1 MKSLARLLLLCAMA
15 LLVACV
21 GGPTVRSDYDHSAN
35 FAGYRTFGFYDPL
48 GTDTAGYSTLVTQT
62 LKSAVRQQME
72 SRGYVYT
79 ESSPDLLVNFNG
91 KLQEKTSVSQ
101 VPSMMGPAYYGYR
114 GGYYGGWGGY
124 GYDTYVSQY
133 TEGTLNV
140 DVVDANR
147 KQLVWEGVAVGRV
160 TKKHEED
167 RDAALRAA
175 VSEIFTRYP
184 FRAGGG

>member
-1 MKSLARLLLLCAMA
+1 
-15 LLVACV
+15 
-21 GGPTVRSDYDHSAN
+21 
-35 FAGYRTFGFYDPL
+35 
-48 GTDTAGYSTLVTQT
+48 
-62 LKSAVRQQME
+62 ME
-72 SRGYVYT
+72 SRGYTYT
-79 ESSPDLLVNFNG
+79 ESGPDLLVNFNG
-91 KLQEKTSVSQ
+91 KLQEKTSVTQ
-101 VPSMMGPAYYGYR
+101 VPSMMGPGYGYYGYR

-140 DVVDANR
+140 DVVDASR

-160 TKKHEED
+160 TRKHEEN

-175 VSEIFTRYP
+175 VTEIFTRYP